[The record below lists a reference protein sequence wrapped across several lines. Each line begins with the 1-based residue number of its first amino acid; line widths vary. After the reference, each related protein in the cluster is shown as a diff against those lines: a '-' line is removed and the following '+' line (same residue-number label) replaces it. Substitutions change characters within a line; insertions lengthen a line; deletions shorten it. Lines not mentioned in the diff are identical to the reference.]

1 MKKAQFP
8 VLVAD
13 DDSSIRRLLKYS
25 LEKIGMSVVVATDG
39 TEAMA
44 LMDDSILSVLLDLK
58 MPGASGTECL
68 TFIKEKYPEIPV
80 IMISGVGQV
89 SEAVA
94 AMKQGAFEYVTK
106 PFELDELLCLVQR
119 TVRIARDFR
128 EAAQLKQSWV
138 SSKPRLGFGGE
149 SESTQQLLQQVG
161 KIAGLNSTVLV
172 TGESGTGKSLLARVI
187 HYAGSRA
194 KGPFISVSCPSLPR
208 ELLESEM
215 FGHEKGAF
223 TAAVQRRLGRI
234 EMAQGGTL
242 FLDEIG
248 DLPLHLQPKL
258 LTFLQERQY
267 QRVGGTEVMDAD
279 VRVIAATNVDLEERV
294 RGREFREDLYFRLNV
309 IPLKIPPLRERRGD
323 IAPLAGTILDQIA
336 QARGCAPFQFEPEAK
351 EALLRY
357 GWPGNVRE
365 LENVLER
372 ASAFCDAGIIRA
384 KDLPLQKEVSLRK
397 NGTAGTPSD
406 ELNFG
411 GMRLVDI
418 ERLAIQKTL
427 ALCEGNKAEAARRL
441 GVTEKTIYNKLA
453 RYELR
458 ESSGK

>member
-1 MKKAQFP
+1 
-8 VLVAD
+8 
-13 DDSSIRRLLKYS
+13 
-25 LEKIGMSVVVATDG
+25 
-39 TEAMA
+39 
-44 LMDDSILSVLLDLK
+44 
-58 MPGASGTECL
+58 
-68 TFIKEKYPEIPV
+68 
-80 IMISGVGQV
+80 
-89 SEAVA
+89 
-94 AMKQGAFEYVTK
+94 
-106 PFELDELLCLVQR
+106 
-119 TVRIARDFR
+119 
-128 EAAQLKQSWV
+128 
-138 SSKPRLGFGGE
+138 
-149 SESTQQLLQQVG
+149 
-161 KIAGLNSTVLV
+161 
-172 TGESGTGKSLLARVI
+172 
-187 HYAGSRA
+187 
-194 KGPFISVSCPSLPR
+194 
-208 ELLESEM
+208 
-215 FGHEKGAF
+215 
-223 TAAVQRRLGRI
+223 
-234 EMAQGGTL
+234 
-242 FLDEIG
+242 
-248 DLPLHLQPKL
+248 
-258 LTFLQERQY
+258 
-267 QRVGGTEVMDAD
+267 MDAD